1 MWSGIAGRS
10 APEFEGV
17 RWIGSEGEERAHLS
31 LSDLGD
37 GAKVLYFFQECC
49 AGSHEHGFPT
59 LVRLF
64 DALGNK
70 NVGFA
75 AIQTDFAGS
84 DVNTFE
90 RVREN
95 QKRYGLPIPYGHA
108 VANGESEVPALMDA
122 YRSGGTPWFV
132 IVSPDGCVVLDGFEL
147 DVSALVRKLEP
158 MAACNYPRTV

>member
-10 APEFEGV
+10 APELEGV
-17 RWIGSEGEERAHLS
+17 RWLDGEGEERAHLS

-37 GAKVLYFFQECC
+37 GAKILYFFQECC

-59 LVRLF
+59 LVRSF
-64 DALGNK
+64 DALSDK
-70 NVGFA
+70 KVGFA
-75 AIQTDFAGS
+75 AIQTAFANS

-90 RVREN
+90 RLREN

-108 VANGESEVPALMDA
+108 VAKEEADVPALMDA

-132 IVSPDGCVVLDGFEL
+132 VVSPVGRVVLDGFEL
-147 DVSALVRKLEP
+147 DVNAVVRALRP
-158 MAACNYPRTV
+158 MAA